1 VHKVCS
7 RRCNPNGVI
16 VVVSWAQTRVTDIAL
31 CPGGDVPAQVGEV
44 PCLCKQPMSSLLPPN
59 NMRHMR
65 SMQSTQQQI
74 AGELQAAHTF
84 MHSYQPTYA
93 LM

>member
-1 VHKVCS
+1 
-7 RRCNPNGVI
+7 
-16 VVVSWAQTRVTDIAL
+16 
-31 CPGGDVPAQVGEV
+31 
-44 PCLCKQPMSSLLPPN
+44 MSSLLPPN